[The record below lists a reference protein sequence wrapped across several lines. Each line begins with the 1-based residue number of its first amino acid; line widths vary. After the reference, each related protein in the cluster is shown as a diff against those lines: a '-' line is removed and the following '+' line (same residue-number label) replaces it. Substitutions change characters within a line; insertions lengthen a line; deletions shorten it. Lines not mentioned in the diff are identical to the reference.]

1 MKKFTFLFAILLGIS
16 FSSVAQPRI
25 GVRAGYNMSN
35 VLKLVDLEDDG
46 DEKLDWKSAA
56 NFGVTVDLRKSER
69 FVFRPGLY
77 FSMKGYNENGNPY
90 IPYVNLHYLEM
101 PLLAVFQFPI
111 TDKLKIELQTGL
123 YFAYGV
129 CGKYKMEVGTEML
142 KDENGHTY
150 AKTEYKKFPS
160 FEETLL
166 FKRFDWGGNLGLGIN
181 YDHYYIGAAYELG
194 AVVFMHCSNHCF
206 SVNLGYNF

>member
-1 MKKFTFLFAILLGIS
+1 MKKIAILFLVLLGGVLS
-16 FSSVAQPRI
+16 GFAQPRI

-35 VLKLVDLEDDG
+35 VLKLVDLEGDE

-77 FSMKGYNENGNPY
+77 FSMKGYKDNDYSYLP
-90 IPYVNLHYLEM
+90 IANLNYLEM
-101 PLLAVFQFPI
+101 PLLAVFQFPV

-129 CGKYKMEVGTEML
+129 CGKYKLEVGTYMVT
-142 KDENGHTY
+142 DENVNTY

-166 FKRFDWGGNLGLGIN
+166 FKRFDWGGNLGLGIS
-181 YDHYYIGAAYELG
+181 YDHYYLGAAYELG
-194 AVVFMHCSNHCF
+194 AVVFMHSSNHCF